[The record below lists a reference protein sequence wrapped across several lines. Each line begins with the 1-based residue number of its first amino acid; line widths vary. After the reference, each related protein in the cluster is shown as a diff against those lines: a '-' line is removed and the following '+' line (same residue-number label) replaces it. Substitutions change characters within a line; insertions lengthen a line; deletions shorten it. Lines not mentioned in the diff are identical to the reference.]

1 MALRRLARPH
11 DPSAILFVCNGNICR
26 SPYAAASFRTHMQRV
41 KGRESI
47 RVMSA
52 GFLEPGRA
60 PPAEALGAAKAR
72 GVDLSEHRS
81 RTLAPDLVRDAE
93 LMFVMDP
100 RQRRELRARFGC
112 HRRDIV
118 VLGDL
123 DPQAIDRRAIPD
135 PIDRPVEFFVAV
147 YDRIDRCIEQLVAA
161 LSEKSSVRSP
171 SS

>member
-26 SPYAAASFRTHMQRV
+26 SPYAAASFRTRMQ
-41 KGRESI
+41 KAPGRRSMHI
-47 RVMSA
+47 MSA

-60 PPAEALGAAKAR
+60 PPAEVLGAAMAR
-72 GVDLSEHRS
+72 GIDLSEHRS
-81 RTLAPDLVRDAE
+81 RTLAPDLVREAE

-100 RQRRELRARFGC
+100 RQRRELRAQFGC
-112 HRRDIV
+112 HKRDIL

-123 DPQAIDRRAIPD
+123 DPQAIDRRAILD

-147 YDRIDRCIEQLVAA
+147 YDRIDRCIDQLVEA
-161 LSEKSSVRSP
+161 LSEQSSVRSP